1 MGTLTTLLG
10 APKTIYII
18 ISIAIPI
25 IILLIYIKLC
35 LIDKGNEDIIKQQD
49 YTNELLAKQIQQNE
63 EIKNILIKIE
73 TTILLK
79 KE

>member
-10 APKTIYII
+10 APTTIYII

-35 LIDKGNEDIIKQQD
+35 SI
-49 YTNELLAKQIQQNE
+49 YF
-63 EIKNILIKIE
+63 
-73 TTILLK
+73 
-79 KE
+79 

>member
-10 APKTIYII
+10 APTTIYII